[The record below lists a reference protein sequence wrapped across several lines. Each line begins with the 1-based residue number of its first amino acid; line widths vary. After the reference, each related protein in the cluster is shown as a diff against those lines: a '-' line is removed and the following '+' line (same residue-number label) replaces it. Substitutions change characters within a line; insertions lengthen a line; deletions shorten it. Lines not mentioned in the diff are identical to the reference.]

1 MTSKRE
7 EREREKE
14 REIKWVKLSD
24 REGDKGGKRNDRILS
39 WTKMKGLCEIVL
51 LKSEMAKERIISTL
65 FRIKGAKCRIIN
77 YGWKG
82 MS

>member
-1 MTSKRE
+1 MRSKRE

-65 FRIKGAKCRIIN
+65 FRIKGVKFRNIN
-77 YGWKG
+77 
-82 MS
+82 